1 MHMDDDG
8 APHGNILVVDDTP
21 ANLRLLA
28 GMLTEHHYKVRPV
41 PNGTLAI
48 GAAQAAPPDLI
59 LLDINMPG
67 MNGYEVCK
75 ALKSAP
81 QTRDIPVIFISALD
95 EVTDKVKAFEVGG
108 VDYITKPF
116 QFEEV
121 MARIETHLTL
131 RWLRQKLEEANQYL
145 EKRVQERTAELVRL
159 HTASDRFVPQEFLN
173 QLNKQTITEVHLG
186 DQVQRE
192 MTVMFSDIRSFT
204 TLSEQMTPQEN
215 FNFLNNYLSRI
226 GPIIRQHKGFID
238 KYMGDGIMALFP
250 EGIDCALDAAA
261 GMRKEIA
268 YYNQTQLASGKPQI
282 RVGFAINTG
291 SLMLGILGEERRI
304 QGTVISDAVN
314 VASRL
319 EGLNK
324 LYGTTLLT
332 TLETLS
338 RVRYPAQV
346 HYRIIDRVRVKGKNQ
361 ATVICEVFDGDP
373 DERFAQKLA
382 TRDLFEQ
389 GLNLYAE
396 KQFPEASRA
405 FEQVL
410 EQNPHDQVA
419 HLYLERIRL
428 RALDGVTES
437 WSGIETLHDKYE

>member
-1 MHMDDDG
+1 MHPDDG

-41 PNGTLAI
+41 PNGMLAL

-67 MNGYEVCK
+67 MNGYEVCQ
-75 ALKSAP
+75 ALKSNP
-81 QTRDIPVIFISALD
+81 KTRDIPVIFISALD

-108 VDYITKPF
+108 VDYVTKPF
-116 QFEEV
+116 QFAEV

-159 HTASDRFVPQEFLN
+159 HNASDRFVPLEFLN
-173 QLNKQTITEVHLG
+173 QLNKHAITEVNLG

-204 TLSEQMTPQEN
+204 TLSEHMTPQEN
-215 FNFLNNYLSRI
+215 FNFLNDYLRQI

-250 EGIDCALDAAA
+250 ESVDSALEAAI
-261 GMRKEIA
+261 GMRTEIA
-268 YYNQTQLASGKPQI
+268 YTNETWLKQGKPQI
-282 RVGFAINTG
+282 KIGIALNSG
-291 SLMLGILGEERRI
+291 SLMLGILGEERRL
-304 QGTVISDAVN
+304 QGSVISDAVN
-314 VASRL
+314 VTSRL

-324 LYGTTLLT
+324 LYGTTILT
-332 TLETLS
+332 TQETLAGLRHPDRIHA
-338 RVRYPAQV
+338 RV
-346 HYRIIDRVRVKGKNQ
+346 IDRVRVKGKNQ
-361 ATVICEVFDGDP
+361 TTIICEVFDGDAKAVF
-373 DERFAQKLA
+373 ERKWS
-382 TRDLFEQ
+382 TRARFDQ
-389 GLNLYAE
+389 GLRLYAE
-396 KQFPEASRA
+396 KDFAGAGQV
-405 FEQVL
+405 FEQVVV
-410 EQNPHDQVA
+410 ENPQDQVA
-419 HLYLERIRL
+419 HLYLRRIRQ
-428 RALDGVTES
+428 REVNGVTDS
-437 WSGIETLHDKYE
+437 WSGVETLRDKFDG

>member
-1 MHMDDDG
+1 MHPDDG

-28 GMLTEHHYKVRPV
+28 GMLTENHYKVRPV
-41 PNGTLAI
+41 PNGMLAL
-48 GAAQAAPPDLI
+48 GAAKAAPPDLI

-75 ALKSAP
+75 ALKSEEA
-81 QTRDIPVIFISALD
+81 TRDIPIIFISALD

-108 VDYITKPF
+108 VDYVTKPF

-159 HTASDRFVPQEFLN
+159 HNASDRFVPQEFLS
-173 QLNKQTITEVHLG
+173 QLNKQAITEVNLG

-215 FNFLNNYLSRI
+215 FNFLNNYLNQI
-226 GPIIRQHKGFID
+226 GPIIRLHKGFID

-250 EGIDCALDAAA
+250 ESVDCALEAAV
-261 GMRKEIA
+261 GMRGEIA
-268 YYNQTQLASGKPQI
+268 QYNAYNRQQGKPPLKI
-282 RVGFAINTG
+282 GIAFNIG
-291 SLMLGILGEERRI
+291 SLMLGILGEERRL
-304 QGTVISDAVN
+304 QGTVISDVVN

-324 LYGTTLLT
+324 LYGTTILT
-332 TLETLS
+332 TQETL
-338 RVRYPAQV
+338 VRLFTPDQV
-346 HYRIIDRVRVKGKNQ
+346 HYRIIDRVRVKGKQ
-361 ATVICEVFDGDP
+361 QTTVVCEVFDGDAP
-373 DERFAQKLA
+373 EMFAKKLA
-382 TRDLFEQ
+382 TKGVFEQ
-389 GLNLYAE
+389 GLEYYAE
-396 KQFPEASRA
+396 KKFEEARQL
-405 FEQVL
+405 FEDVL
-410 EQNPHDQVA
+410 IQHPQDPVA
-419 HLYLERIRL
+419 KLYLDRIRQ
-428 RALDGVTES
+428 RTEVGVTDS
-437 WSGIETLHDKYE
+437 WSGVETLHDKYE

>member
-1 MHMDDDG
+1 MHAEDG

-41 PNGTLAI
+41 PNGVLAL

-75 ALKSAP
+75 ALKSDP
-81 QTRDIPVIFISALD
+81 KTRDIPVIFISALD

-116 QFEEV
+116 QFAEV

-145 EKRVQERTAELVRL
+145 EKRVQERTGELLRL
-159 HTASDRFVPQEFLN
+159 HTASDRFVPQEFLT
-173 QLNKQTITEVHLG
+173 QLNKQAITEVNLG

-192 MTVMFSDIRSFT
+192 MTIMFSDIRSFT

-215 FNFLNNYLSRI
+215 FNFLNDYLSQI

-238 KYMGDGIMALFP
+238 KYLGDGIMALFP
-250 EGIDCALDAAA
+250 ESADYALEAAV
-261 GMRKEIA
+261 GMRREIA
-268 YYNQTQLASGKPQI
+268 RRNEAWRQQGKPQI
-282 RVGFAINTG
+282 QIGVAINSG

-314 VASRL
+314 VTSRL

-324 LYGTTLLT
+324 LYGTTILT
-332 TLETLS
+332 TRETLS
-338 RVRYPAQV
+338 GLLHPDRVHFRV
-346 HYRIIDRVRVKGKNQ
+346 IDRVRVKGKHYP
-361 ATVICEVFDGDP
+361 TVVCEVFDGDQ
-373 DERFAQKLA
+373 EEMFQGKLNTA
-382 TRDLFEQ
+382 VQFEQ
-389 GLNLYAE
+389 GLSWYAE
-396 KQFPEASRA
+396 RKFREAGQA

-410 EQNPHDQVA
+410 LQNPQDRVA
-419 HLYLERIRL
+419 RLYLDRIHQRTEG
-428 RALDGVTES
+428 GVTES
-437 WSGIETLHDKYE
+437 WTGIEILHEKYE

>member
-1 MHMDDDG
+1 MHPDDG

-41 PNGTLAI
+41 PNGTLAL

-67 MNGYEVCK
+67 MNGYEVCT
-75 ALKSAP
+75 ALKSNP
-81 QTRDIPVIFISALD
+81 KTRDIPVIFISALD
-95 EVTDKVKAFEVGG
+95 EVTDKVKAFDVGG

-116 QFEEV
+116 QFAEV

-145 EKRVQERTAELVRL
+145 EKRVQERTAELVHL

-173 QLNKQTITEVHLG
+173 QLNKHAITEVNLG

-204 TLSEQMTPQEN
+204 TMSEQMTPQEN
-215 FNFLNNYLSRI
+215 FNFLNDYLRLV
-226 GPIIRQHKGFID
+226 GPIIRYNKGFID
-238 KYMGDGIMALFP
+238 KYMGDGMMALFP
-250 EGIDCALDAAA
+250 EAADCALEAAI
-261 GMRKEIA
+261 GMRQEIA
-268 YYNQTQLASGKPQI
+268 RYNEHHSDTPIKIGIAFNS
-282 RVGFAINTG
+282 G
-291 SLMLGILGEERRI
+291 SLMLGILGEERRM

-324 LYGTTLLT
+324 LYGTSILT
-332 TLETLS
+332 TQETLS
-338 RVRYPAQV
+338 GLRNPDQV
-346 HYRIIDRVRVKGKNQ
+346 HFRIIDRVRVKGKNRT
-361 ATVICEVFDGDP
+361 TVVCEVFDGDAKEMF
-373 DERFAQKLA
+373 ERKLS
-382 TRDLFEQ
+382 TRSLFEQ
-389 GLNLYAE
+389 GLNFYAE
-396 KQFPEASRA
+396 KKFIQAGEL

-410 EQNPHDQVA
+410 LANPQDQVA
-419 HLYLERIRL
+419 QLYVERVRQ
-428 RALDGVTES
+428 RTESGVTDS
-437 WSGIETLHDKYE
+437 WSGVETLHDKYE